1 MLLKLKGVTV
11 YYESSLAIEDINMDV
26 PEGTVTSI
34 MGANGAGK
42 STILKAISGLV
53 TLTGGEILFENKRID
68 KMAAHRIVHLGIV
81 QVPEG
86 RRLFPY
92 MSVMENLRIGTYL
105 RKDNDDIKKDL
116 DDIFCRFPFLWE
128 RRAQRAG
135 TLSGGQQQTLAIC
148 RALMAKPKILLMDEP
163 SMGLAPRTVDELV
176 SVIMT
181 INESGISVLLAEQN
195 AGLVMQVAQRGYV
208 IEVGKIILEGDM
220 CELKGNTIVKKAFLG
235 G

>member
-26 PEGTVTSI
+26 PQGTVTSI

-53 TLTGGEILFENKRID
+53 TLTGGEILFEDKKID
-68 KMAAHRIVHLGIV
+68 KMAAHRIVSLGII

-92 MSVMENLRIGTYL
+92 MSVLENLRIGTYL
-105 RKDNDDIKKDL
+105 RKHKEPINTDL
-116 DDIFCRFPFLWE
+116 DDIFSRFPFLWE
-128 RRAQRAG
+128 RRTQQAG

-176 SVIMT
+176 RVIMT
-181 INESGISVLLAEQN
+181 INQSGISVLLAEQN

-220 CELKGNTIVKKAFLG
+220 NALKGNNVVKKAFLG

>member
-11 YYESSLAIEDINMDV
+11 YYESSLAIEDITMDV
-26 PEGTVTSI
+26 PEDTVTSI

-53 TLTGGEILFENKRID
+53 SLTSGEILFEDKRID
-68 KMAAHRIVHLGIV
+68 KMAAHRIVSLGIV

-92 MSVMENLRIGTYL
+92 MSVLENLRIGTYL
-105 RKDNDDIKKDL
+105 RKDKEDIKKDL
-116 DDIFCRFPFLWE
+116 DDIFSRFPFLWE

-148 RALMAKPKILLMDEP
+148 RALMAKPKLLLMDEP

-176 SVIMT
+176 NVIMT
-181 INESGISVLLAEQN
+181 INQSGISVLLAEQN

-208 IEVGKIILEGDM
+208 IEVGKVILEGDM
-220 CELKGNTIVKKAFLG
+220 NELKGNNLVKKAFLG

>member
-26 PEGTVTSI
+26 PQGTVTSI

-53 TLTGGEILFENKRID
+53 TLTGGEILFEDKKID
-68 KMAAHRIVHLGIV
+68 KMAAHRIVSLGII

-92 MSVMENLRIGTYL
+92 MSVLENLRIGTYL
-105 RKDNDDIKKDL
+105 RKDKDRIKKDL
-116 DDIFCRFPFLWE
+116 DDIFSRFPFLWE
-128 RRAQRAG
+128 RRTQQAG

-176 SVIMT
+176 RVIMT
-181 INESGISVLLAEQN
+181 INQSGISVLLAEQN

-220 CELKGNTIVKKAFLG
+220 NALKGNNVVKKAFLG

>member
-53 TLTGGEILFENKRID
+53 TLARGEILFENKRID

-116 DDIFCRFPFLWE
+116 DDIFSRFPFLWE

>member
-53 TLTGGEILFENKRID
+53 TLARGEILFENKRID

-116 DDIFCRFPFLWE
+116 DDIFSRFPFLWE

-163 SMGLAPRTVDELV
+163 SMGLAPRTIDELV